1 MATEKDRL
9 LNRIEGDDDQ
19 LASSVVSRNLT
30 RLCIV
35 VTVLMFFFMITSV
48 ALAAILGYTK
58 IHDDN
63 GGETQSN
70 TACNITNITNI
81 TKVTNATRLNNTMC
95 LSTECVQVAARLTSY
110 MDPNVDPCEDFY
122 KYSCGGWEE
131 ENVLP
136 EGLGSWGTFEQLAQS
151 NYQFL
156 IKAMMDTTK
165 NPSEA
170 VTKAKQIFAAC
181 TNIEQIQADMPA
193 VLNRYLSVTGGWDE
207 TNVTENSTWQIN
219 SSLVVE
225 HYYGSSAFFSFDIE
239 PDDKNSTKA
248 VIKVCR

>member
-19 LASSVVSRNLT
+19 LAGSVVSRNLT

-58 IHDDN
+58 IHDN
-63 GGETQSN
+63 GDETQP
-70 TACNITNITNI
+70 ITTHNVTNI

-136 EGLGSWGTFEQLAQS
+136 EGLGRWGTFEQLAQS

-170 VTKAKQIFAAC
+170 VTKAKQIFA
-181 TNIEQIQADMPA
+181 
-193 VLNRYLSVTGGWDE
+193 SV
-207 TNVTENSTWQIN
+207 
-219 SSLVVE
+219 
-225 HYYGSSAFFSFDIE
+225 H
-239 PDDKNSTKA
+239 
-248 VIKVCR
+248 